1 MVLVIKRLTHHQASI
16 DYLRYL
22 EQCVTDLKAGKRS
35 IAAAPSSV
43 ATSRSHSMQAATPI
57 GHNLSEEDVDEE
69 MEDSY
74 EDTKRAAAAAVEAM
88 RPMTA
93 SSAYSRPSSAYAS
106 PAFSAH
112 HGYNGRPSAIEL
124 PSPRVDTFY
133 APHGQPVYSRYGPP
147 STFSVATP
155 PTFSNHASPM
165 MLPQPNG
172 GYSNHA
178 SPMILPQ
185 PSTALD
191 HEASAALLML
201 NASDRRLT
209 SESSKS
215 SGPKDEPSP
224 PRPATQPTPHSRSTS
239 GVRGMS
245 VQDLL
250 RN

>member
-1 MVLVIKRLTHHQASI
+1 
-16 DYLRYL
+16 
-22 EQCVTDLKAGKRS
+22 
-35 IAAAPSSV
+35 
-43 ATSRSHSMQAATPI
+43 MQAATSV
-57 GHNLSEEDVDEE
+57 GHNLSEEDLDEE

-74 EDTKRAAAAAVEAM
+74 EDTQRAAAAAVEAM

-93 SSAYSRPSSAYAS
+93 SSANSRPPSAYAS
-106 PAFSAH
+106 PAFAPH
-112 HGYNGRPSAIEL
+112 YGHNGRPSVMEL
-124 PSPRVDTFY
+124 PSPRVEGY
-133 APHGQPVYSRYGPP
+133 YSHHGQPIYSRYGPP
-147 STFSVATP
+147 STFGVATP
-155 PTFSNHASPM
+155 PLHSNHASPM
-165 MLPQPNG
+165 MLPQANG

-185 PSTALD
+185 PSTVSD

-201 NASDRRLT
+201 NASDRRLI

-215 SGPKDEPSP
+215 SGPKDEPST
-224 PRPATQPTPHSRSTS
+224 PRPATQPAAQRRSTS